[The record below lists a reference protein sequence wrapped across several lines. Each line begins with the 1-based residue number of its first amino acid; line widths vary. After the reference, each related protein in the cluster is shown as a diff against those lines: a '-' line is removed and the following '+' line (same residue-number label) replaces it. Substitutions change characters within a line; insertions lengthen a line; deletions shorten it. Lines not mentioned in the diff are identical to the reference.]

1 MPVGLHV
8 IVVLRLALDV
18 HVAGVPVPSFDRG
31 LRAPMSPNA
40 ELGVAKPFRHAIL
53 RQRIAGAGE
62 LIRTKRSFSFRGMN
76 RRDCA
81 GESDN
86 GLASRNGHEE
96 SPCSMDAIADQAS
109 SGAD

>member
-1 MPVGLHV
+1 MSVSLHV
-8 IVVLRLALDV
+8 IVVLRLARDV
-18 HVAGVPVPSFDRG
+18 HVAGVPVAGFHRR
-31 LRAPMSPNA
+31 LRAPVSPDT

-53 RQRIAGAGE
+53 RQRIARAGE
-62 LIRTKRSFSFRGMN
+62 LIRMKRSFSFRGMN

-81 GESDN
+81 GESGN